1 MLSRDVDRYIALRR
15 TLGYKLVKTTR
26 HLRAFAVFAT
36 DRGDTHLR
44 ACTALAWIEQAGRT
58 PGARNRRWT
67 DLVLFARF
75 LHAEDARHELPPA
88 GLFPVRT
95 TRPTPYIFAADEI
108 VRILDAAGELRPQ
121 QPNPL
126 RRSLYVTLFGLIA
139 ATGLRISEAIAL
151 RLDDVT
157 TGGLLHI
164 RETKFGKSRL
174 VPLHPTVAAALDRY
188 LTLRRRVAG
197 ISDYLFPSVQH
208 RALCPSTVN
217 YTFRCVLRRA
227 GIAPG
232 RAKQPRIHD
241 LRHTFA
247 TRVLEQCSTERRAV
261 ARHFVALSTYMGHA
275 DIRHTYWYMQATPEL
290 MVDIAAAAE
299 MLIGSEVA

>member
-95 TRPTPYIFAADEI
+95 TRP
-108 VRILDAAGELRPQ
+108 
-121 QPNPL
+121 
-126 RRSLYVTLFGLIA
+126 
-139 ATGLRISEAIAL
+139 
-151 RLDDVT
+151 
-157 TGGLLHI
+157 
-164 RETKFGKSRL
+164 
-174 VPLHPTVAAALDRY
+174 
-188 LTLRRRVAG
+188 
-197 ISDYLFPSVQH
+197 
-208 RALCPSTVN
+208 
-217 YTFRCVLRRA
+217 
-227 GIAPG
+227 
-232 RAKQPRIHD
+232 
-241 LRHTFA
+241 
-247 TRVLEQCSTERRAV
+247 
-261 ARHFVALSTYMGHA
+261 
-275 DIRHTYWYMQATPEL
+275 
-290 MVDIAAAAE
+290 
-299 MLIGSEVA
+299 